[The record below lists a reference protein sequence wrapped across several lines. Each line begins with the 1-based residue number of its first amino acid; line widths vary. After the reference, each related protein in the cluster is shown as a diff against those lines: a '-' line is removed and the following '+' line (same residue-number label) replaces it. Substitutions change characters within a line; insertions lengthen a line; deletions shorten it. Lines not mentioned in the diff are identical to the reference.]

1 MAHKLISLANT
12 RVRWMDES
20 LGNEVNGQTIR
31 RFFFN
36 LISINM
42 AMINGSMLARHC
54 KVNVVSCA
62 SFPSLINLTS
72 NVLKPNG

>member
-1 MAHKLISLANT
+1 MMAHKLISLANT

-36 LISINM
+36 FNQYG
-42 AMINGSMLARHC
+42 ND
-54 KVNVVSCA
+54 
-62 SFPSLINLTS
+62 
-72 NVLKPNG
+72 